1 MITKAYLEFSKA
13 VHKKNG
19 KLIFPIFNHLL
30 RLPKKVSTRR
40 FLKARDFVIS
50 SVNETFW
57 SISINQDIKEKST
70 SLDFLGLVS
79 ASFSHIP
86 RPLLGFI
93 SVSLVSKKRD
103 FVFTHMI
110 YPVCMTDHFLE
121 RLCERKFLKNKEE
134 VHESLVELLGSAM
147 LFLWVSS
154 HLFIEEKRWFP
165 EQAFP
170 TKGGLVLGVIDGKSG
185 VMQII
190 KRHLKSPL
198 KIGPKEVDP
207 VYSHSVFLKTYIDGV
222 DFTEKQK
229 DWVEWYDKVVL
240 ADKEKTDEMKIKFLN
255 LWQTKGVYKE
265 NLKELVFDE
274 KYRKVTLKLR
284 SVFEKYSKF

>member
-19 KLIFPIFNHLL
+19 KLIFSIFNHLL
-30 RLPKKVSTRR
+30 RLPKKVSVRR

-57 SISINQDIKEKST
+57 SIEINQSVKEKST
-70 SLDFLGLVS
+70 SFDFLGLVS
-79 ASFSHIP
+79 VSFNHFP
-86 RPLLGFI
+86 HPLLVFI
-93 SVSLVSKKRD
+93 SISLVSKKRD
-103 FVFTHMI
+103 FVFTHI
-110 YPVCMTDHFLE
+110 TCPVSMTDHFLE

-154 HLFIEEKRWFP
+154 HLFIEEKRWFSI
-165 EQAFP
+165 QAFP
-170 TKGGLVLGVIDGKSG
+170 TKGGLVLGEINSKSG
-185 VMQII
+185 VIQII
-190 KRHLKSPL
+190 KKHLEAPL
-198 KIGPKEVDP
+198 KISPKKVAP
-207 VYSHSVFLKTYIDGV
+207 VYSHSVFLKTYIDEV

-229 DWVEWYDKVVL
+229 DWVDWYDKVVL
-240 ADKEKTDEMKIKFLN
+240 ADKEKIDEMKIKFLN
-255 LWQTKGVYKE
+255 LWQIKGLYKE